1 MIIDTEQL
9 REKLIDE
16 KERQKDV
23 MNMRKLSV
31 FTDIYYLDPQKNYLK
46 NILEVKN
53 DNRYRKI
60 KKKIK
65 GVRGK
70 RL

>member
-31 FTDIYYLDPQKNYLK
+31 FTDIYYLDP
-46 NILEVKN
+46 
-53 DNRYRKI
+53 
-60 KKKIK
+60 
-65 GVRGK
+65 
-70 RL
+70 

>member
-16 KERQKDV
+16 KERQRDV

-31 FTDIYYLDPQKNYLK
+31 LTDLYYLERTEELFKEYF
-46 NILEVKN
+46 
-53 DNRYRKI
+53 
-60 KKKIK
+60 
-65 GVRGK
+65 GGK
-70 RL
+70 E

>member
-9 REKLIDE
+9 REKLTDE